1 MHFAPLKI
9 LIILLM
15 IYARIFSVSVPLRFQ
30 RDTTLHVSDGI
41 LQPTNGWVQVGS
53 INTLKN
59 FDVFKEADQKFRPQ
73 GLTVLVQLSTRVRG
87 GP

>member
-1 MHFAPLKI
+1 MLSSFQRVVHFAPLKI
-9 LIILLM
+9 LM

-41 LQPTNGWVQVGS
+41 LQPTNGWVGS

-73 GLTVLVQLSTRVRG
+73 GLTVLW
-87 GP
+87 P

>member
-41 LQPTNGWVQVGS
+41 LQPTNGWVGS

-73 GLTVLVQLSTRVRG
+73 GLTVPVQLSTRVRG